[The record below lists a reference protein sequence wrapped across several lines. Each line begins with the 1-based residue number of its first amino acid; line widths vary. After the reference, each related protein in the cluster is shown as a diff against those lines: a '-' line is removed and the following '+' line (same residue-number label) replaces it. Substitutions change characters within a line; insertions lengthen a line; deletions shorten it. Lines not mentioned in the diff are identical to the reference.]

1 MKDHA
6 LGKSHLRRWL
16 FCYVILICT
25 LLQACASEEQTLELS
40 GHTMGTTWHVTYTPL
55 GELRDVPSDEVQQAI
70 EKLLDDVNRSMSTY
84 RSDSEISQ
92 FNQTTPAK
100 WFTVSEQF
108 MTVLQAAMHIG
119 DASEGAYDVT
129 VGPLVNLWGFGPDAY
144 KDTVPEEAKLKELL
158 GHIGQSNLTV
168 DKPAHKILKSD
179 TLSLDFSS
187 IAKGYGVDRV
197 ADWLGSSGVQ
207 DYLVEVGGEMRLAG
221 KNPSGSAWRIAIEQ
235 PDSIV
240 GSVATA
246 ISLSNDALATSGD
259 YRNYFEVNGKRYS
272 HTIDPR
278 TGYPIA
284 HDLVSVTV
292 VHASAMIADGWATAF
307 MVMGAQQAMEVALE
321 QHLAVYLIQRT
332 ASDYYSNYSPEFAQ
346 YLEETP

>member
-1 MKDHA
+1 MKADA

-16 FCYVILICT
+16 FCYVFLICT
-25 LLQACASEEQTLELS
+25 LLQGCVSEELPRELS
-40 GHTMGTTWHVTYTPL
+40 GHTMGTTWHVTYTPA
-55 GELRDVPSDEVQQAI
+55 GELRDVSRGDVQQSI
-70 EKLLDDVNRSMSTY
+70 EEALDEVNRSMSTY
-84 RSDSEISQ
+84 RADSEISR
-92 FNQTTPAK
+92 FNQTSPAQ
-100 WFTVSEQF
+100 WFSVSEQF
-108 MTVLQAAMHIG
+108 MTVLQAATNIG
-119 DASEGAYDVT
+119 DVSEGAYDVT
-129 VGPLVNLWGFGPDAY
+129 VGPLVNLWGFGPDASN
-144 KDTVPEEAKLKELL
+144 DTVPEQALLNELL
-158 GHIGQSNLTV
+158 GHIGQNHLTI
-168 DKPAHKILKSD
+168 DKPAHKIIKSD

-197 ADWLGSSGVQ
+197 ADWLGRSGVR

-292 VHASAMIADGWATAF
+292 VHASAMMADGWATAF

-332 ASDYYSNYSPEFAQ
+332 ASDYYSSYSPEFAQ
-346 YLEETP
+346 YLEEKP